1 MEIYLNNLIITIDG
15 PSGSGKEKIAKYI
28 SKKYKLYHLDS
39 GILYRRLALI
49 ISKKNIDINN
59 NIILKKNLNS
69 ITILSH
75 RRHLTLRSEIIG
87 KKASVI
93 ATNKNVR
100 NFINKQQHLIVSRIL
115 KKFKGCVIDG
125 RDIGKKVFKYAQI
138 KLFISVNVEIRAK
151 RRHKQLI
158 EQGEKSIYSR
168 ILRDLKLRDKK
179 DINRT
184 ISPLF
189 RPHNSILI
197 DNSNSFKLTRNQ
209 INTILKKNRTLSF
222 L

>member
-1 MEIYLNNLIITIDG
+1 METYLNNLIITIDG

-28 SKKYKLYHLDS
+28 SKKYQLYHLDS
-39 GILYRRLALI
+39 GLLYRRLAAK
-49 ISKKNIDINN
+49 ISKKNIKIHDKQ
-59 NIILKKNLNS
+59 NIKILLKS
-69 ITILSH
+69 IKILSH
-75 RRHLTLRSEIIG
+75 RRHLSLRNEDIG
-87 KKASVI
+87 KKASII
-93 ATNKNVR
+93 ATKRIVR
-100 NFINKQQHLIVSRIL
+100 NFINKQQHLIVNKIL

-179 DINRT
+179 DINRA

-197 DNSNSFKLTRNQ
+197 DNSNSFKLTCNQ

>member
-1 MEIYLNNLIITIDG
+1 M
-15 PSGSGKEKIAKYI
+15 
-28 SKKYKLYHLDS
+28 
-39 GILYRRLALI
+39 
-49 ISKKNIDINN
+49 
-59 NIILKKNLNS
+59 KKNLNS

-100 NFINKQQHLIVSRIL
+100 NFINKQQHLIVSKIL

-138 KLFISVNVEIRAK
+138 KLFISVSVEIRAK

-158 EQGEKSIYSR
+158 EQGEKSIYSH
-168 ILRDLKLRDKK
+168 ILKDLKLRDKK
-179 DINRT
+179 DINRA
-184 ISPLF
+184 ISPLS
-189 RPHNSILI
+189 RPRNSILI
-197 DNSNSFKLTRNQ
+197 DNSNLFKFTCQQ
-209 INTILKKNRTLSF
+209 INTVMKKSNFSIL
-222 L
+222 

>member
-1 MEIYLNNLIITIDG
+1 METYLNNLIITIDG

-28 SKKYKLYHLDS
+28 SKKYQLYHLDS
-39 GILYRRLALI
+39 GLLYRRLAAK
-49 ISKKNIDINN
+49 ISKKNIKINDEQ
-59 NIILKKNLNS
+59 NIKILLKS
-69 ITILSH
+69 IKILSH
-75 RRHLTLRSEIIG
+75 RRHLSLRNEEIG
-87 KKASVI
+87 KKASII
-93 ATNKNVR
+93 ATRKIVR
-100 NFINKQQHLIVSRIL
+100 NFINKQQHLIVNKIL
-115 KKFKGCVIDG
+115 EQYKGCVIDG
-125 RDIGKKVFKYAQI
+125 RDIGIKVFKYAQI

-168 ILRDLKLRDKK
+168 ILRDLKLRDKT
-179 DINRT
+179 DINRV

-197 DNSNSFKLTRNQ
+197 DNSNSFKLTCNQ